1 MRITRPAG
9 DTRLTAKDG
18 VRRSTKAF
26 SVPRGGS
33 DMTTDKAEGLAET
46 GDVDFG
52 GVSPFDESE
61 EGSARHQAFV
71 HCQESID
78 ALTSLQRMCAEGVI
92 DVERVTA
99 MTRRAAYLPP
109 MPVGDPL
116 REILEHINERLAI
129 ESAKISA
136 KGTRV

>member
-9 DTRLTAKDG
+9 DPRLTAKDG

-26 SVPRGGS
+26 SVPTSGS
-33 DMTTDKAEGLAET
+33 DMTTDKAEGLAEI
-46 GDVDFG
+46 GNVDVG
-52 GVSPFDESE
+52 GVTPFDESE
-61 EGSARHQAFV
+61 EGAARRRAFA

-78 ALTSLQRMCAEGVI
+78 ALTSLQRMCAEGVV
-92 DVERVTA
+92 DVERVAA
-99 MTRRAAYLPP
+99 MARRASHLPP

-116 REILEHINERLAI
+116 REILEHINERLVI

-136 KGTRV
+136 KGTRA

>member
-9 DTRLTAKDG
+9 DTRLSAKDG
-18 VRRSTKAF
+18 VRRSTKTF
-26 SVPRGGS
+26 SVPTGGS
-33 DMTTDKAEGLAET
+33 DKTEGLAET
-46 GDVDFG
+46 GNVNVG
-52 GVSPFDESE
+52 GVPSFDESE
-61 EGSARHQAFV
+61 EGSARRRAFV

-78 ALTSLQRMCAEGVI
+78 ALTSLQRMCAEGVV
-92 DVERVTA
+92 DVERVAA
-99 MTRRAAYLPP
+99 MARRASRLPP

-136 KGTRV
+136 KGTRA